1 MFVSSDGPVAQVMV
15 HHHNVIRAARASGV
29 AHIVALSGLDAD
41 PCSPFCYAVSYGYT
55 ERLLAGSGCL
65 VSIARASIY
74 SEFFTGFLARAR
86 ASGQVRLPAADGR
99 ISLVSRADVARCL
112 AALAVRP
119 TSGCHDI
126 TGPESLDLAAVS
138 ALAAR
143 EWGTALEYAGITP
156 GGHCAEMAIAGEDP
170 WWVYAYSTMFASI
183 REQRWAAVSDEVRRL
198 TGCSPVPV
206 RETLASRKTA

>member
-1 MFVSSDGPVAQVMV
+1 VLAGLL
-15 HHHNVIRAARASGV
+15 
-29 AHIVALSGLDAD
+29 IVALSGLDAD

-55 ERLLAGSGCL
+55 EHLLAGSGCL
-65 VSIARASIY
+65 VSITRASIY

-86 ASGQVRLPAADGR
+86 ASDQVRLPAAYGR

-119 TSGCHDI
+119 AGGCHDI

-156 GGHCAEMAIAGEDP
+156 AGHCAEMATGGGSLVDICVLDDVRLRSGNNAGQQSP
-170 WWVYAYSTMFASI
+170 MRS
-183 REQRWAAVSDEVRRL
+183 AA
-198 TGCSPVPV
+198 
-206 RETLASRKTA
+206 